1 MDPASVVT
9 VSNLESLR
17 RTLGNAAGSIDKT
30 ERLAAKSAQSKLDD
44 WLANIPNAD
53 VIKGDPQAVSAILKE
68 ARANYAASERS
79 AALDRKVVRAE
90 LRASAANSGQNV
102 ANTMRQRIAD
112 ILINPNERRG
122 YSADEIA
129 QMERIV
135 EGTKPGNLARF
146 GGNML
151 GGGGGLG
158 MLASGGAGML
168 AAGGPQGLALPLAG
182 MALKKLSGAST
193 MRQVKILD
201 EMLRSRAPLAIN
213 APQQLMPMPAGVLGS
228 IPSAQVPVGA
238 GGLLGSFSDP
248 SRPRDS
254 VKRRSN

>member
-1 MDPASVVT
+1 M
-9 VSNLESLR
+9 
-17 RTLGNAAGSIDKT
+17 
-30 ERLAAKSAQSKLDD
+30 AAKSAQSKLDD
-44 WLANIPNAD
+44 WLANISNAD
-53 VIKGDPQAVSAILKE
+53 VIRGDPQAVSAILKE

-135 EGTKPGNLARF
+135 GGTKTGNAARIV
-146 GGNML
+146 GNAL

-158 MLASGGAGML
+158 TLTTAGAGAL
-168 AAGGPQGLALPLAG
+168 AMGPQGLALPLVGVA
-182 MALKKLSGAST
+182 AKQLQNAST
-193 MRQVKILD
+193 MRQVRKLD
-201 EMLRSRAPLAIN
+201 EMLRSRAPLAMN
-213 APQQLMPMPAGVLGS
+213 APQQMMPVPAGVLGV
-228 IPSAQVPVGA
+228 IPSAQVPAGA
-238 GGLLGSFSDP
+238 GGLLGSFAEP
-248 SRPRDS
+248 SRSRKG
-254 VKRRSN
+254 VKRRAN